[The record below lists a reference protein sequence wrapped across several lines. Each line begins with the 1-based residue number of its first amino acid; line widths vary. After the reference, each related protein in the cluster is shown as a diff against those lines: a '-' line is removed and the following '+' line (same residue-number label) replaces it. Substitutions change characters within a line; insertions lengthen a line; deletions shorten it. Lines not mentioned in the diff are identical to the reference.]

1 MNCIRHF
8 TLIAGGL
15 TSMLLVSCSGP
26 GDQQP
31 GPGGPPPVT
40 TPALFTVDIL
50 NAATGFVME
59 TGVAGSVSLGAYESA
74 IRIVVNAPGDVS
86 QLQFNLS
93 DNSGPHCPGIS
104 QNDATVPYEFT
115 VNTPA
120 SGGACVYVLRGTR
133 SNSGSAVEETLS
145 IAYANNGSPGGGS
158 GSAPRYD
165 FTFGTN
171 ATSPYQV
178 GAVTTRDAHG
188 NRIYCVISHFSYDDP
203 VVFPGEPGRAHL
215 HMFWGNTATDAD
227 TTSENILTT
236 GSGSCEGGLD
246 YRVGAW
252 IPAVFNAQDEVV
264 VPEEVFIYYKTFGGP
279 GMRYDLVQPIPQ
291 GLGMLASADTLNFSA
306 SLISSG
312 FGDHNGE
319 NALSFNVT
327 FPSCVATENGQ
338 RDGQPILDFRDMPG
352 DAANQVNSHVSYPA
366 DGNDVDC
373 PLSHPYRF
381 PTPQFIMF
389 FDADDTGNA
398 PYLSSDAQAGAAPL
412 STLHG
417 DYMFGAHPDV
427 NDDILQCV
435 REARS
440 CGFDGGRGQLP
451 DRFFGPAGQV
461 YLNSVTFAAGVDA
474 TPFGDALQPVLPQTM
489 AVASAAHHHH
499 ASASGALSSE
509 PLVSEYEEG
518 ADIFTL
524 MGNQWVGS
532 VFDGA
537 SFHDVSNEDLFMELK
552 LPHDRLE
559 DIGSVEILV
568 NGAAIA
574 VDNNA
579 PFRSYGDVGIEDRTG
594 LVLHHGVNTLRVRFY
609 EQHNLGG
616 SFLDEWTMSFTVH

>member
-1 MNCIRHF
+1 MNLVQN
-8 TLIAGGL
+8 LILIPCLATFAGL
-15 TSMLLVSCSGP
+15 AACGP
-26 GDQQP
+26 GADQQQV
-31 GPGGPPPVT
+31 PGGQSSGQPS
-40 TPALFTVDIL
+40 FTVDIL

-59 TGVAGSVSLGAYESA
+59 TGVVGSVNLGAYEST

-86 QLQFNLS
+86 QLQFSLS
-93 DNSGPHCPGIS
+93 DSSGSHCPDVS
-104 QNDATVPYEFT
+104 QNDATVPFEFT

-120 SGGACVYVLRGTR
+120 NGGACEYVMRGIR
-133 SNSGSAVEETLS
+133 SNAENAIEETLS
-145 IAYANNGSPGGGS
+145 INYASKNGSGGSGGGP

-171 ATSPYQV
+171 GTSPYQV

-227 TTSENILTT
+227 TTSQSILTT

-252 IPAVFNAQDEVV
+252 IPAVFNAQNEVV

-291 GLGMLASADTLNFSA
+291 GLGMLASADTLNFSD

-319 NALSFNVT
+319 NALSFNIS

-366 DGNDVDC
+366 GGNEVDC

-398 PYLSSDAQAGAAPL
+398 PYLSSDAQASAAPL

-417 DYMFGAHPDV
+417 DYMFGARQDV
-427 NDDILQCV
+427 NDDILRCV

-461 YLNSVTFAAGVDA
+461 YLNSVTFADGVDA
-474 TPFGDALQPVLPQTM
+474 TPFGDTLQPFLPPP
-489 AVASAAHHHH
+489 ASAQAAHHH
-499 ASASGALSSE
+499 ASASAHSSD
-509 PLVSEYEEG
+509 PLVSDYEEE

-537 SFHDVSNEDLFMELK
+537 TLYSLSYDDLYLQLK
-552 LPHDRLE
+552 LPHDAVD
-559 DIGSVEILV
+559 DIGSVEILINDDV
-568 NGAAIA
+568 IAI
-574 VDNNA
+574 DNTA
-579 PFRSYGDVGIEDRTG
+579 PFHSYGDADIGDRTG
-594 LVLHHGVNTLRVRFY
+594 LALRQGGNSLRVRFY
-609 EQHNLGG
+609 EQSNLGG
-616 SFLDEWTMSFTVH
+616 SFLDEWVINFTVH

>member
-1 MNCIRHF
+1 MKLARNL
-8 TLIAGGL
+8 TLIPCFVAFTGL
-15 TSMLLVSCSGP
+15 ASCGP
-26 GDQQP
+26 GADQQQV
-31 GPGGPPPVT
+31 PGGQSPGQPSFI
-40 TPALFTVDIL
+40 ADIL

-59 TGVAGSVSLGAYESA
+59 TGVVGSVNLSAYEST

-93 DNSGPHCPGIS
+93 DNSGPHCPGVS
-104 QNDATVPYEFT
+104 QNDTTVPFEFT
-115 VNTPA
+115 VSTPPN
-120 SGGACVYVLRGTR
+120 GGACVYVMRGIQ
-133 SNSGSAVEETLS
+133 SNAASAIEETLS
-145 IAYANNGSPGGGS
+145 ITYASGNGAGGPGGGS
-158 GSAPRYD
+158 ASAPRND
-165 FTFGTN
+165 FTFGANGT
-171 ATSPYQV
+171 TPYQV

-227 TTSENILTT
+227 TTSQSILTT

-252 IPAVFNAQDEVV
+252 IPAVFNAQHEVV

-291 GLGMLASADTLNFSA
+291 GLGMLASADTLNFSD

-338 RDGQPILDFRDMPG
+338 RDGQPILDFRDMSG
-352 DAANQVNSHVSYPA
+352 DAANHVNSHVSYPA
-366 DGNDVDC
+366 GGNEVDC

-461 YLNSVTFAAGVDA
+461 YLNSVTFADGVDA
-474 TPFGDALQPVLPQTM
+474 TPFGDTLRPFLPPPAAASLTAHQHHAT
-489 AVASAAHHHH
+489 ASAD
-499 ASASGALSSE
+499 SSD
-509 PLVSEYEEG
+509 PLVSDYEER
-518 ADIFTL
+518 ANIFTL
-524 MGNQWVGS
+524 MGNQWVGE

-537 SFHDVSNEDLFMELK
+537 SLYGLSDDDLFMQLT
-552 LPHDRLE
+552 LPHDAVE
-559 DIGSVEILV
+559 DIGSVAFLI
-568 NGAAIA
+568 NGAVVA
-574 VDNNA
+574 VDNYA
-579 PFRSYGDVGIEDRTG
+579 PFRSYGDASGEDRRS
-594 LVLHHGVNTLRVRFY
+594 LVLRHGGNSLQARFY
-609 EQHNLGG
+609 EQSNLGG
-616 SFLDEWTMSFTVH
+616 SFLDEWVINFTVY

>member
-1 MNCIRHF
+1 MSCVRHIK
-8 TLIAGGL
+8 LIACGY
-15 TSMLLVSCSGP
+15 TSLLLIACSSP
-26 GDQQP
+26 GADEQP
-31 GPGGPPPVT
+31 DPTDPPPVAI
-40 TPALFTVDIL
+40 PASFTVDIL

-59 TGVAGSVSLGAYESA
+59 TGVVGSVNLGAYEST
-74 IRIVVNAPGDVS
+74 IRIVVNAPGDIS
-86 QLQFNLS
+86 QIQFNLS
-93 DNSGPHCPGIS
+93 DNSGSHCPDIGQS
-104 QNDATVPYEFT
+104 DTTVPYEFT

-120 SGGACVYVLRGTR
+120 DGGACVYTMRGSR
-133 SNSGSAVEETLS
+133 PNSASTIEETLS
-145 IAYANNGSPGGGS
+145 IAYASNNGSGGGGS

-171 ATSPYQV
+171 ETSPYQV
-178 GAVTTRDAHG
+178 GAATTRDAHG

-252 IPAVFNAQDEVV
+252 IPAVFNAQNEVV

-279 GMRYDLVQPIPQ
+279 GMRYDLVQPVPQ

-312 FGDHNGE
+312 FGDHNGQ

-366 DGNDVDC
+366 DGNEVDC

-389 FDADDTGNA
+389 FNADETGA
-398 PYLSSDAQAGAAPL
+398 SPYLSSDAQAGAAPL

-435 REARS
+435 QEARS
-440 CGFDGGRGQLP
+440 CGFEGGRGQLP
-451 DRFFGPAGQV
+451 DRFFGPNGQV
-461 YLNSVTFAAGVDA
+461 YVNSVAFADGVDA
-474 TPFGDALQPVLPQTM
+474 TPFGDTLDPYLPQPEGT
-489 AVASAAHHHH
+489 AHHHH
-499 ASASGALSSE
+499 HHMPMPAISTSQVVL
-509 PLVSEYEEG
+509 EYEVG

-537 SFHDVSNEDLFMELK
+537 MLHGVSNDDLFMELK
-552 LPHDRLE
+552 LPRDKLD
-559 DIGSVEILV
+559 DIGSVEILI
-568 NGAAIA
+568 NDETIA
-574 VDNNA
+574 VDNYA
-579 PFRSYGDVGIEDRTG
+579 PFRSYGDSNRSDKTG
-594 LVLHHGVNTLRVRFY
+594 LALRHGANTLRVRFY
-609 EQHNLGG
+609 EQDNLGG
-616 SFLDEWTMSFTVH
+616 SFLDEWAVNFTVH